1 MGLCEWQVSDI
12 NEKKVKSNAEVWGI
26 PFLSVAILYSR
37 GLRTKKEVF
46 KFLNCEAL
54 SKEFFK
60 FTDMDETVKCLKEA
74 IKKKERICVYGDY
87 DADGITAT
95 TLVYCYLK
103 DKGADVTYYIPNR
116 DLEGYGLNI
125 AAVEK
130 LYSQGV
136 KVLLTVDNGVS
147 AHEEVKKASLLGM
160 KVIIT
165 DHHKVPES
173 LPSPGFVID
182 PWRENWEEEYK
193 NLAGVGVAYK
203 LLEALEDF
211 KPISSKYMELVAI
224 GSLGDSMP
232 LFGETRYLVKKG
244 LEFAGNSSI
253 LGVRTLI
260 KSLGINSNIINSID
274 ATFKLVPRINA
285 SGRMETADLA
295 VRLLISENEE
305 ECISICNRLD
315 ELNSLRKE
323 VEKEILE
330 DAEKQIRDNPKIK
343 YENVIILKGENWHH
357 GVLGIAA
364 SKISQRYGK
373 PCILISFSYETGEA
387 RGSCRSVE
395 GFSIYNLVVLGAKH
409 LERFGGHTM
418 AAGINLKTE
427 NIEKFCKEIIENSKK
442 FSAPFPK
449 LRIDLKLNI
458 SSFSNRILDALEFL
472 EPYGNKNPE
481 PIFLIERLKI
491 YKIKPIGN
499 KKHLKLTFYDGIE
512 YLNAFYFNK
521 TLEDFLYKEGDTVD
535 IAVTAH
541 KNEYKNIKNVS
552 VYILDLKLSGSDIK
566 KAINQKQIYEKFKR
580 GERLSKKEVA
590 FLLPTRIEFARMYRY
605 FISRAELRLRVDTL
619 SHRLFKNEN
628 NYGKIYIV
636 LDVLQEM
643 NLINVLWYADE
654 FKVLIKDFNGKVDLS
669 NSAILNSLSRF
680 KGEDSYG

>member
-1 MGLCEWQVSDI
+1 M
-12 NEKKVKSNAEVWGI
+12 
-26 PFLSVAILYSR
+26 
-37 GLRTKKEVF
+37 
-46 KFLNCEAL
+46 
-54 SKEFFK
+54 
-60 FTDMDETVKCLKEA
+60 
-74 IKKKERICVYGDY
+74 
-87 DADGITAT
+87 
-95 TLVYCYLK
+95 
-103 DKGADVTYYIPNR
+103 
-116 DLEGYGLNI
+116 
-125 AAVEK
+125 
-130 LYSQGV
+130 
-136 KVLLTVDNGVS
+136 
-147 AHEEVKKASLLGM
+147 
-160 KVIIT
+160 
-165 DHHKVPES
+165 
-173 LPSPGFVID
+173 
-182 PWRENWEEEYK
+182 
-193 NLAGVGVAYK
+193 AYK